1 MKSITS
7 KVSKANK
14 DNFIENLKQNLD
26 PTLLSYVKI
35 VQGDEK
41 PYVDKFGRETN
52 YYIMID
58 SKRIWLYQ
66 PGTVMFESGRPL
78 GTGCASFLAKF
89 IATLVIKYN
98 KIKQEKERTAIFDGV
113 PKDLQALNQEAY
125 SIALTDTLK
134 SLALRNVTNH
144 DRLQDIKNML

>member
-1 MKSITS
+1 MTFYKIYDFTKYEQEKNDKEKAREYQEIYRGIYSPEVVSSSVIDTNIAIMKSITS

-58 SKRIWLYQ
+58 SKRIWLY
-66 PGTVMFESGRPL
+66 
-78 GTGCASFLAKF
+78 
-89 IATLVIKYN
+89 
-98 KIKQEKERTAIFDGV
+98 
-113 PKDLQALNQEAY
+113 
-125 SIALTDTLK
+125 
-134 SLALRNVTNH
+134 
-144 DRLQDIKNML
+144 